1 MKQQRC
7 PQCGSMCVYET
18 STVWEGNR
26 EREDFCCP
34 KCGYV
39 LDSVVTDRVP
49 NVRIIDDTKEL

>member
-7 PQCGSMCVYET
+7 PQCGSHCEYEI

-26 EREDFCCP
+26 EREEYYCP
-34 KCGYV
+34 KCGYL

-49 NVRIIDDTKEL
+49 NVRIIEEIKEL